1 MAERISF
8 DDEIQKNKLKSFIL
22 IISVFVIFLVLGYII
37 SAVLDPSY
45 FFIIMCFSVIFS
57 IIYILAGY
65 YNSDKIS
72 LASVHA
78 KPASRTEHRMFYN
91 AAEDMSI
98 ASGLPMPRLFI
109 MDSEEINAFASG
121 RNPEHSVICVT
132 TGALK
137 KLNKQELEGVIS
149 H

>member
-1 MAERISF
+1 MPMKMDNQAMAAKVPWDRISF

-78 KPASRTEHRMFYN
+78 KPASSHSEVSNRDSFHN
-91 AAEDMSI
+91 I
-98 ASGLPMPRLFI
+98 NKRL
-109 MDSEEINAFASG
+109 
-121 RNPEHSVICVT
+121 
-132 TGALK
+132 
-137 KLNKQELEGVIS
+137 
-149 H
+149 